1 MTIMT
6 KEQVGAWCKEI
17 ADQINSDPILLDVFT
32 RAYCT
37 EGEEHMTKHD
47 DMETKEK
54 RDELERTFSA
64 ASDTRNACKAA
75 YLNDPT
81 DEAWDAVMVADE
93 LYNVAR
99 CNRDVARGYAGVM

>member
-1 MTIMT
+1 
-6 KEQVGAWCKEI
+6 
-17 ADQINSDPILLDVFT
+17 
-32 RAYCT
+32 
-37 EGEEHMTKHD
+37 MTKHD

-64 ASDTRNACKAA
+64 ASNIRDVCKAS
-75 YLNDPT
+75 YLDNPT
-81 DEAWDAVMVADE
+81 DKAWDAVMVADE